1 MTTETTLGPK
11 KAKTDSKKQN
21 KPIHTIRDRAIA
33 ASIWLRQTQTGLPYY
48 EYSLSRSYK
57 SMATGRE
64 GYTSN
69 FFIRNEAEL
78 LNVIRQATKW
88 IADAEKKDLVNNEA
102 LAA

>member
-1 MTTETTLGPK
+1 MTTETTPGPK

-21 KPIHTIRDRAIA
+21 QPTHTIRDGAIA

-57 SMATGRE
+57 SMTSGKA
-64 GYTSN
+64 GYTAN
-69 FFIRNEAEL
+69 FFSRNETAL
-78 LNVIRQATKW
+78 LNVVRQASKW
-88 IADAEKKDLVNNEA
+88 IAEAEQKDLANNEA